1 MNGNKIEMKKYL
13 SIKHLILALSTI
25 VIHLTV
31 HAQSNHTV
39 AFSGAPTDFNVAE
52 KYTSVDNVD
61 YYVTYDATYVY
72 FGAFRTGGNSWGTFD
87 HFTIYIDNFGVG
99 AGSAAGVNWD
109 GNTPTLPFAS
119 DYRIALRNNSSGESF
134 FSSFSGS
141 WTTGAANAQG
151 WNQYTTASADGA
163 LEVRV
168 PWSDLGNPNAI
179 RFITYASYNTG
190 YYGYAPSG
198 TSAVGPSAGSQWFG
212 TIGTKSADCIP
223 TNTTNLALTG
233 TGTLTNTVP
242 AAAGT
247 YARVTINAGTVTNA
261 NAWTLAPGGILEVT
275 GGTFAIGA
283 QTITFG
289 NAASSNGKGT
299 TISTSGAGVITTL
312 ATTVLAFGGEGNVI
326 GNNLSVNGS
335 IRILNKFTPLVSR
348 WTNF

>member
-1 MNGNKIEMKKYL
+1 LNYAKYWHATTFCDFIMNGNKIEMKKYL

-190 YYGYAPSG
+190 YYGYAPS
-198 TSAVGPSAGSQWFG
+198 VPVL
-212 TIGTKSADCIP
+212 
-223 TNTTNLALTG
+223 LAL
-233 TGTLTNTVP
+233 LLV
-242 AAAGT
+242 
-247 YARVTINAGTVTNA
+247 A
-261 NAWTLAPGGILEVT
+261 NGLAP
-275 GGTFAIGA
+275 
-283 QTITFG
+283 
-289 NAASSNGKGT
+289 
-299 TISTSGAGVITTL
+299 
-312 ATTVLAFGGEGNVI
+312 
-326 GNNLSVNGS
+326 
-335 IRILNKFTPLVSR
+335 
-348 WTNF
+348 